1 MLHSYLE
8 QLLISLMLS
17 TSKIPL
23 LPFSTWPF
31 FVTPEIRLL
40 PCPFCG
46 STFTFVVCGWGTQ
59 PLGFLKQGLWL
70 RFCTECVCVC
80 VSLRSLHA
88 GNLMDLKCGM
98 LLTEQKGKR
107 HWLLEQ
113 IVSYRTVKLHR
124 QLNKRKTVL
133 KLIYL
138 LCCYVLC
145 SFCGTWLGLMFVLVD
160 LLFCRRLKCIDERKM
175 T

>member
-1 MLHSYLE
+1 
-8 QLLISLMLS
+8 
-17 TSKIPL
+17 
-23 LPFSTWPF
+23 
-31 FVTPEIRLL
+31 
-40 PCPFCG
+40 
-46 STFTFVVCGWGTQ
+46 
-59 PLGFLKQGLWL
+59 
-70 RFCTECVCVC
+70 
-80 VSLRSLHA
+80 
-88 GNLMDLKCGM
+88 MDLKSGM

-160 LLFCRRLKCIDERKM
+160 LLFCGRLKCIDERKM